1 MEPDLSRQRI
11 ITLAVVAGAVLFVFL
26 QLQPGVLFKD
36 TTPTGSDLGGHVWEP
51 NYLREHLL
59 PQGRLTGWA
68 PDWHAGVPTLV
79 FYFPFPALVI
89 ALLSVVLPY
98 TITFKLVLALALMSV
113 PVAAWAFGRL
123 SGLRFPAPALM
134 AVATVPFLFDHF
146 HPQTRGGDVISTL
159 RGEYAFA
166 VGLPLALLFIGVLA
180 RALDT
185 RRYRA
190 GAAVLLGLVVLSHVF
205 ATLFALAGAAVLLL
219 VRPSRRRL
227 LDAAFVVVVGGLLAG
242 FWLIPLRWRYG
253 YAPPGLHDHVGQYL
267 QNLFPFASRCA
278 TRGQC
283 QPGQFLPVE
292 TWHLGVVTLLAGA
305 GVVISARRRARMGL
319 AIGALAASMAIGFV
333 VLPGGRLQNDR
344 LLPFWFL
351 GLYLLAALGIAEG
364 GHEIQAWRERRRR
377 RARYASPGGAGPAVP
392 AIAPIAGLVL
402 VVLLVGLPLRSVPGW
417 LPIHTVDRSKVRLT
431 MDFAFGGYEG
441 RPGWGEY
448 HRLMTTIDD
457 VGRDHGCGRAFAE
470 ADRPSLS
477 KYGTL
482 VAFML
487 LPYWSD
493 GCIST
498 VNEGLE
504 VSETSL
510 YEQLVKVELSKAPNI
525 NLYDLP
531 YENLVVNKGV
541 EHLQLMGVRY
551 YLAVS
556 PETKAQAD
564 ANPDLVRRA
573 RSGPWSVYE
582 VKRSVLVTPLA
593 FEPVVIEGE
602 YASGQQ
608 WSQVGVNF
616 FQRDKRGRE
625 VPFAAGGPDGWARV
639 RVGEHEP
646 TANVFNL
653 PAIGTSVTVDAPR
666 TPVAAARVSRIRK
679 SDDRISFDVDRTGS
693 PVLVKTSYFPNW
705 TASGARGP
713 WRVTPNFMVVVP
725 TARHVTLHYG
735 WTPVDLFGFALTLAG
750 IAGVVGLAWR
760 GRRRAGEAV
769 PVTPTPAPAPA
780 PAQRARPAR
789 PAASKSAREAG
800 PRTQS
805 QRKKRKRAGR
815 PRR

>member
-1 MEPDLSRQRI
+1 MEPDRSRQRI

-26 QLQPGVLFKD
+26 QLQPGLLFKS

-59 PQGRLTGWA
+59 PQGRLTGWS
-68 PDWHAGVPTLV
+68 PEWHAGVPALV

-89 ALLSVVLPY
+89 ALLSIVLPY

-146 HPQTRGGDVISTL
+146 QPQTRGGDVISTL

-166 VGLPLALLFIGVLA
+166 VGLPLALLFLGLLA

-185 RRYRA
+185 GRHRA
-190 GAAVLLGLVVLSHVF
+190 SVAVLLGFVVLSHVF
-205 ATLFALAGAAVLLL
+205 TTLFALAGAAVLVL
-219 VRPSRRRL
+219 VRPTRRRF
-227 LDAAFVVVVGGLLAG
+227 LDAAFVVVVGGLLAA

-253 YAPPGLHDHVGQYL
+253 YAPPGLHEHVGDYL

-278 TRGQC
+278 TRGEC
-283 QPGQFLPVE
+283 QPGEFLTTE

-305 GVVISARRRARMGL
+305 GAVISVRRGL
-319 AIGALAASMAIGFV
+319 RTGMAIGALAAAMAIGFV
-333 VLPGGRLQNDR
+333 VLPIDRLQNDR
-344 LLPFWFL
+344 FLPFWFL
-351 GLYLLAALGIAEG
+351 SLYLLAAFGVAEAS
-364 GHEIQAWRERRRR
+364 HELPAWRARRRR
-377 RARYASPGGAGPAVP
+377 RYASGRDAESRAPVLVP
-392 AIAPIAGLVL
+392 VVGLVL

-417 LPIHTVDRSKVRLT
+417 LPIHTVDRGKIRLT

-441 RPGWGEY
+441 RPGWEEY
-448 HRLMTTIDD
+448 DALMTTMDE
-457 VGRDHGCGRAFAE
+457 VGRDHGCGRAFTE

-477 KYGTL
+477 TYGTL

-487 LPYWSD
+487 LPYWTD
-493 GCIST
+493 GCIAS

-504 VSETSL
+504 VSETSV

-564 ANPDLVRRA
+564 VNPDLVRRA
-573 RSGPWSVYE
+573 RSGPWNVYE
-582 VKRSVLVTPLA
+582 VRRSALVTPLA
-593 FEPVVIEGE
+593 FEPAVIEGK
-602 YASGQQ
+602 YASGQL
-608 WSQVGVNF
+608 WSQVGVNHF
-616 FQRDKRGRE
+616 EKDARGRD
-625 VPFAAGGPDGWARV
+625 VSLAAGGPDSWARV
-639 RVGEHEP
+639 SVREHAP
-646 TANVFNL
+646 TPNAFDL
-653 PAIGTSVTVDAPR
+653 PAIGSSVTVDAPR
-666 TPVAAARVSRIRK
+666 TPVTPARVSRIRTD
-679 SDDRISFDVDRTGS
+679 DDRISFDVDRTGS
-693 PVLVKTSYFPNW
+693 PVLVKASYFPNW
-705 TASGARGP
+705 EASGARGP

-725 TARHVTLHYG
+725 TARHVSLHYG
-735 WTPVDLFGFALTLAG
+735 RTPVDLLGLALTLVG
-750 IAGVVGLAWR
+750 VAGVAALFFID
-760 GRRRAGEAV
+760 RRRAGEVAPSPSPSPSPR
-769 PVTPTPAPAPA
+769 PVAPSP
-780 PAQRARPAR
+780 QRARPAR
-789 PAASKSAREAG
+789 PSASK
-800 PRTQS
+800 S
-805 QRKKRKRAGR
+805 QRKKRRGSGR
-815 PRR
+815 SRR

>member
-1 MEPDLSRQRI
+1 MELDRSRERI

-26 QLQPGVLFKD
+26 QLQPGLLFKD

-59 PQGRLTGWA
+59 PTGRLTGWA
-68 PDWHAGVPTLV
+68 PDWHAGVPALV

-113 PVAAWAFGRL
+113 PVATWALGRL
-123 SGLRFPAPALM
+123 AGLRFPAPALM

-146 HPQTRGGDVISTL
+146 QPQTRGGDVISTL

-180 RALDT
+180 RSLDT

-190 GAAVLLGLVVLSHVF
+190 GAAVLLGLVVLSHIF

-219 VRPSRRRL
+219 VRPSRRRF
-227 LDAAFVVVVGGLLAG
+227 LDAALIVVVGGLLAG

-253 YAPPGLHDHVGQYL
+253 YAPPGLHDHVRDYL

-283 QPGQFLPVE
+283 EPGQFLATE
-292 TWHLGVVTLLAGA
+292 TWHLGVVTLLAGI
-305 GVVISARRRARMGL
+305 GVVISARRRQRIGL
-319 AIGALAASMAIGFV
+319 ALGALAAVMAIGFV

-364 GHEIQAWRERRRR
+364 AHEIQAWRERRRR
-377 RARYASPGGAGPAVP
+377 RARYAAPGGGGPAVP
-392 AIAPIAGLVL
+392 TIVPIAGLVL

-431 MDFAFGGYEG
+431 MDFALGGYEG
-441 RPGWGEY
+441 RPGWDEY
-448 HRLMTTIDD
+448 DRLMTTMDR

-477 KYGTL
+477 RFGTL

-487 LPYWSD
+487 LPYWTD

-531 YENLVVNKGV
+531 YENLVVDKGV

-564 ANPDLVRRA
+564 AHPDLERRA

-582 VKRSVLVTPLA
+582 VKRSPLVAPLA
-593 FEPVVIEGE
+593 FEPAVIEGKH
-602 YASGQQ
+602 ASGHQ

-616 FQRDKRGRE
+616 FQKDRRGRE
-625 VPFAAGGPDGWARV
+625 VLLAAGGPEGWARV
-639 RVGEHEP
+639 TASEHAP
-646 TANVFNL
+646 TANVFDL
-653 PAIGTSVTVDAPR
+653 PGIGTSVSVDPPR
-666 TPVAAARVSRIRK
+666 TPVVAARVSRIRT

-705 TASGARGP
+705 KVSGARGP

-725 TARHVTLHYG
+725 TSRQVTLRYG
-735 WTPVDLFGFALTLAG
+735 WTPVDLLGFALTLVG
-750 IAGVVGLAWR
+750 IAGVVTLGRR
-760 GRRRAGEAV
+760 GRHGAGETASV
-769 PVTPTPAPAPA
+769 APSPAPVTPSPE
-780 PAQRARPAR
+780 RARPVR
-789 PAASKSAREAG
+789 PAASKS
-800 PRTQS
+800 
-805 QRKKRKRAGR
+805 QRKKRKGSGRA
-815 PRR
+815 RR